1 LIEVHVVTAE
11 NSLAYAAELESY
23 HRWRHLIYVEERGRA
38 ELRKPD
44 GLERDQFDTPQAIH
58 LLALENGR
66 VVGGSRLMRASRPTI
81 LSEIFPH
88 LVERSELPRDDATLD
103 WTRMFVVPSHR
114 GAGKPRSVRGALF
127 TSVMQYALSANAR
140 RLGGVMEAFRLSQFA
155 AVGWRMQ
162 ILCLPR
168 PIAGAMVLAAF
179 VAVDDEALR
188 SVRASTGW
196 AESLL
201 RYEPDR
207 RHEVRT

>member
-1 LIEVHVVTAE
+1 MIEVHVVTAE
-11 NSLAYAAELESY
+11 SSLAYAAELESY
-23 HRWRHLIYVEERGRA
+23 HRWRHLIYVEERGWTD
-38 ELRKPD
+38 LRKPD
-44 GLERDQFDTPQAIH
+44 GLERDQFDTPQAVH

-66 VVGGSRLMRASRPTI
+66 VVGGSRLMQTSRPSI
-81 LSEIFPH
+81 LSEVFPY
-88 LVERSELPRDDATLD
+88 LVERSELPSDDETLD

-114 GAGKPRSVRGALF
+114 GAGRPRSVRGALL

-140 RLGGVMEAFRLSQFA
+140 RVGGVMEAFWLSQFA

-162 ILCLPR
+162 ILGLPR
-168 PIAGAMVLAAF
+168 PVAGAMVLAAF
-179 VAVDDEALR
+179 VAVDDAALR

-196 AESLL
+196 TESLL